1 VIDLNSDRIFQTK
14 IKIRKLEKMREFSDI
29 E

>member
-1 VIDLNSDRIFQTK
+1 VIDLNGDRIFQTK